1 MLPRLLRIHV
11 IPPHALHVVSAT
23 QLANAFALYPGKASG
38 ALPFAM
44 LVAYIALFISSSGI
58 L

>member
-1 MLPRLLRIHV
+1 M
-11 IPPHALHVVSAT
+11 VSAT